1 MDFRFASVAACGCC
15 DKDCRV
21 ICYYLVYIYC
31 PKESKCHAL
40 ARFVLFV
47 RLVFEKT
54 FAYVKL
60 NTNLPLTNH
69 LICRQNQKTN
79 PSTFPLVLPRYNQNQ
94 NENQKMKILFF
105 AIATL
110 QNPDTMTPRF
120 DKLPRFLTLGGTE
133 TMLTNY
139 KKHEQHVIIADSVDR
154 FCRTATTD
162 NMGTR
167 RKRTIYHTKHLPVIG
182 TYNNLI
188 IM

>member
-1 MDFRFASVAACGCC
+1 MQTES
-15 DKDCRV
+15 KNES
-21 ICYYLVYIYC
+21 VYIPSC
-31 PKESKCHAL
+31 PAKVQSESK
-40 ARFVLFV
+40 R
-47 RLVFEKT
+47 ESKDE
-54 FAYVKL
+54 
-60 NTNLPLTNH
+60 NTL
-69 LICRQNQKTN
+69 
-79 PSTFPLVLPRYNQNQ
+79 
-94 NENQKMKILFF
+94 F

-120 DKLPRFLTLGGTE
+120 DKPPRFLTLGGTE

-139 KKHEQHVIIADSVDR
+139 KKHEQHVIIADSVGR

>member
-1 MDFRFASVAACGCC
+1 MGKFQKNQHGFYFSPFTFAFYMDFRFASVAACGCC

-94 NENQKMKILFF
+94 NENQKMKILF
-105 AIATL
+105 L
-110 QNPDTMTPRF
+110 LSPHY
-120 DKLPRFLTLGGTE
+120 KSLTRRPHD
-133 TMLTNY
+133 LTN
-139 KKHEQHVIIADSVDR
+139 D
-154 FCRTATTD
+154 
-162 NMGTR
+162 
-167 RKRTIYHTKHLPVIG
+167 
-182 TYNNLI
+182 LI
-188 IM
+188 F